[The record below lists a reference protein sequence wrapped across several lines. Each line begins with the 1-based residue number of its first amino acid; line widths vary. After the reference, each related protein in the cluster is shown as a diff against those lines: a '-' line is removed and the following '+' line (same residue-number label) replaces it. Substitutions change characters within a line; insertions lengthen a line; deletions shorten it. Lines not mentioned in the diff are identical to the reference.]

1 MATPNYNVNYDDKRF
16 TQVTNEKNAALSD
29 IEQTYGGM
37 ISETQGYY
45 DKQIDAVKDY
55 KDEQTK
61 IQNQQTDFAIAE
73 INRQKADAQK
83 DYTKEQSGA
92 YVDWQRESNQYGVNA
107 EQRAAMGMGG
117 TGFAE
122 SSQVRMFT
130 AYQNR
135 VAVAREAFTRTV
147 AEFNARI
154 TEARLKNSAVLAEI
168 AFDALQKELELSLAG
183 FQAKNALILEKAEQ
197 KRQTENDYHNR
208 WQDVLKQI
216 NTENA
221 MAEEVRQFDA
231 TMAHQQAQ
239 LAEQK
244 RQFNEQMAY
253 QKAKDAAAA
262 ISKSSG
268 GGSSGGSSSRRSSS
282 SKSRTSKGDNS
293 EKIKGG
299 SSVKKTSSNKSSAK
313 SSTPEIDMQS
323 VLALGLGPISAKKLD
338 SLVSSGVVREYVS
351 GGKTK
356 FAYTA
361 SGLKQ
366 KQLYSRLG

>member
-1 MATPNYNVNYDDKRF
+1 MATPNYDVNYDDKRF
-16 TQVTNEKNAALSD
+16 TQVNNEKSAALSD

-37 ISETQGYY
+37 IDETQGYY

-61 IQNQQTDFAIAE
+61 IQNQQTDFAIDQIEREKEYA
-73 INRQKADAQK
+73 RQ
-83 DYTKEQSGA
+83 DYLKEQSGA
-92 YVDWQRESNQYGVNA
+92 YVDWQQQSNQYGANA

-117 TGFAE
+117 TGYAE

-135 VAVAREAFTRTV
+135 VAVARESFNRTIS
-147 AEFNARI
+147 EFNARI

-168 AFDALQKELELSLAG
+168 AFEAMQKELELSLAG
-183 FQAKNALILEKAEQ
+183 FQAKNALVLEMADK
-197 KRQTENDYHNR
+197 KRETENEYHDR
-208 WQDVLKQI
+208 WQDVLDQI
-216 NTENA
+216 NKENA

-231 TMAHQQAQ
+231 SMKQQQAE
-239 LAEQK
+239 LAEQQ
-244 RQFNEQMAY
+244 RQFDILHPQTSVS
-253 QKAKDAAAA
+253 
-262 ISKSSG
+262 ISGSP
-268 GGSSGGSSSRRSSS
+268 GGSSRSGGSSS
-282 SKSRTSKGDNS
+282 KSRSSKGDNS
-293 EKIKGG
+293 EKIKSGS
-299 SSVKKTSSNKSSAK
+299 SSVKKTTSSNSSAK

-338 SLVSSGVVREYVS
+338 SLVASGVVREYVS

-366 KQLYSRLG
+366 KQLYSGLR